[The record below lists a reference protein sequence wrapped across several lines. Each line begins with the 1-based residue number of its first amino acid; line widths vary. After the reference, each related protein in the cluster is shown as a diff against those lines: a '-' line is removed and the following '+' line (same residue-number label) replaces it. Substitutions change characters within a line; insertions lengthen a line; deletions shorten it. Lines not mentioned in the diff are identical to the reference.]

1 MPEKNTLIIFGNGAD
16 LYSGLDTRF
25 SDYINPKRMRI
36 LQKLK
41 TYEKFRDLIQTYLEK
56 YNIRFSDDIKG
67 KIVNYP
73 LMVMISGDSHTGSF
87 YNSLEKEI
95 QSVRWN
101 YNDATKIATEIK
113 SNLDSLNE
121 ELLSSFEYDDNNNF
135 NFWEALAVVTNTN
148 EGSWYDIEK
157 LIKDF
162 IFCRYPSGDSN
173 TSIFKQIE
181 NFMNE
186 LNNNNYLMS
195 TNYFSPYPR
204 KLKSCSYFCFV
215 IYILIHKNK
224 NAIDNF
230 QSYHLLNELY
240 EFENNFADY
249 IIDNIKTNK
258 SYESNIESLINT
270 LMKISK
276 NRSSNLF
283 TFNYTRPQLSS
294 CNIKKSKN
302 IHGNIN
308 NSSQRN
314 NSPVIIGIDNKI
326 DEKYKNNEKDYQN
339 IFSFTK
345 TKRILSLVDENIDVL
360 DSNIDEIIFFGHS
373 LGESDYSYFQSIF
386 DYYDIYDSYLKIKFV
401 FSPRYSKD
409 DDENEKLLKDMNKL
423 ESQSIKVSKLINEYG
438 LTLDNTDHGK
448 NLLHK
453 LLTQG
458 RLQIINI
465 EDFLN

>member
-1 MPEKNTLIIFGNGAD
+1 MSEENTLIITGNGAD
-16 LYSGLDTRF
+16 LYSELDTNF
-25 SDYINPKRMRI
+25 SDYINPKRLKI
-36 LQKLK
+36 LQTFE
-41 TYEKFRDLIQTYLEK
+41 TYRKFRDLIQTYLEK

-73 LMVMISGDSHTGSF
+73 LMVMINGDSHTESF

-95 QSVRWN
+95 QTIKLN

-121 ELLSSFEYDDNNNF
+121 ELLSSFKYDDF
-135 NFWEALAVVTNTN
+135 NFWETLAVITDKSK
-148 EGSWYDIEK
+148 GSWYDIEN

-162 IFCRYPSGDSN
+162 ILCGYPSGDYQ
-173 TSIFKQIE
+173 TSIFKHTKD
-181 NFMNE
+181 FMDE
-186 LNNNNYLMS
+186 LNNDNYLMAN
-195 TNYFSPYPR
+195 NYSSPYTR
-204 KLKSCSYFCFV
+204 KLKSYSYFCFV
-215 IYILIHKNK
+215 VCILIYKNK
-224 NAIDNF
+224 DAIDNF
-230 QSYHLLNELY
+230 QSYYLLNELY
-240 EFENNFADY
+240 ELENNFADY
-249 IIDNIKTNK
+249 ITKNMQTHEN
-258 SYESNIESLINT
+258 YEANIELLMNT

-276 NRSSNLF
+276 NTSFNLF
-283 TFNYTRPQLSS
+283 TFNYTMPQLSS

-314 NSPVIIGIDNKI
+314 HSPVIIGIDSKI
-326 DEKYKNNEKDYQN
+326 DEKYRSNEEDYQN

-360 DSNIDEIIFFGHS
+360 DPNIDEIIFFGHS

-386 DYYDIYDSYLKIKFV
+386 DYYDIYNSYLKIKFV

-409 DDENEKLLKDMNKL
+409 DDENDKLLKDMSKL
-423 ESQSIKVSKLINEYG
+423 ESQSVKVSKLINEYG
-438 LTLDNTDHGK
+438 STFDNTNHGN